1 MGSSFKQDFSL
12 YTIPSITE
20 KKLDFYTFFK
30 ELQQKPFSL
39 GLIIALSLFI
49 QLLTLAVPLLF
60 QQIIDKVISQQ
71 NPPLLPILTTVMIV
85 SALLAGIF
93 RSSRQL
99 IVFDVADRADEKF
112 SEIILKKLINLK
124 YDFFGGQKKGDI
136 ASRIQDVSNIRAFFT
151 GPVISTTLDLLFLS
165 YIYQYFFSTV

>member
-1 MGSSFKQDFSL
+1 M
-12 YTIPSITE
+12 
-20 KKLDFYTFFK
+20 
-30 ELQQKPFSL
+30 
-39 GLIIALSLFI
+39 FI
-49 QLLTLAVPLLF
+49 QLLTLAAPLLF

-124 YDFFGGQKKGDI
+124 YDFFGGQKKGI
-136 ASRIQDVSNIRAFFT
+136 
-151 GPVISTTLDLLFLS
+151 LLVGFKM
-165 YIYQYFFSTV
+165 YQH